1 MYNELIEA
9 LDLAGKDDSVITVMT
24 GEVLCFTF
32 THPHGIQRLQILS
45 HPPLLLCVVQLLVI
59 PDLLTLTP
67 DLSESFPRHT
77 LLCEVCY
84 GNTVVSGNIYIILLK
99 GHFIKEI
106 I

>member
-45 HPPLLLCVVQLLVI
+45 HPPLS
-59 PDLLTLTP
+59 D
-67 DLSESFPRHT
+67 SK
-77 LLCEVCY
+77 
-84 GNTVVSGNIYIILLK
+84 GNGDYYCSGNDLNNFTKIPEGGVQDLAKQSGELLK
-99 GHFIKEI
+99 
-106 I
+106 